1 MRMNSTIHP
10 ESSYIP
16 DVPTKAPA
24 SQLSIPSRLRKI
36 WQLITDC
43 LFSQAELEIRE
54 IYDRSGNLW
63 WYVYDPVTGRF
74 AWLDSEDE
82 VRIWIEKNY

>member
-1 MRMNSTIHP
+1 MRTNSAMHP
-10 ESSYIP
+10 EVPYIS
-16 DVPTKAPA
+16 DVQSNVPSAQIGI
-24 SQLSIPSRLRKI
+24 SSRLKRI
-36 WQLITDC
+36 WQSITDT
-43 LFSQAELEIRE
+43 FFHQSDLEIRE

-63 WYVYDPVTGRF
+63 WYVYDPATGRC